1 MKDLRK
7 EKEVGQGVPE
17 KLYDKVK
24 SITGFNAY
32 SDLGSKLKATE
43 VRDISRYCEIL
54 GGDRVEIE
62 KVLKANGRP
71 FEIYDFTFNK
81 RCLVCN
87 ALRNYCC
94 C

>member
-1 MKDLRK
+1 MKDLRR
-7 EKEVGQGVPE
+7 EKEIRQGVPG

-32 SDLGSKLKATE
+32 SELGSKLKAAE

-54 GGDRVEIE
+54 GGNRVEVE
-62 KVLKANGRP
+62 KVLRENGRP
-71 FEIYDFTFNK
+71 FDIYDPSFSK